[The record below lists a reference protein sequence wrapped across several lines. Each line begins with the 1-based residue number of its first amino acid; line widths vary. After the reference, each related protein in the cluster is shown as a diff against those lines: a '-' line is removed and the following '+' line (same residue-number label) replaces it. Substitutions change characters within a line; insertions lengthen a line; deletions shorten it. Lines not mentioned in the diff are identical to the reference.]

1 LTGKASTVKVDDNH
15 AIVSMDDETTCL
27 PLQSIPGSLL
37 EWFIQGRKAGYESLS
52 KGKGPGPLFSRHL
65 PVVSTTGDEK
75 PFPTRLAHKGVGFL
89 PRPDMLEEYIERHEK
104 LLAQTKD
111 LPPARSLQQRLESA
125 ARLLDEPGSIDP
137 RLLGSLEIFASG
149 TYENLTRR
157 PLASLLF
164 TDPGPG
170 YRSFQLD
177 CVVEIAE
184 PPDPRFR
191 FLQLARGLFERD
203 PFHITQPGVHCAYL
217 FWIVGIHDKTP
228 HPVDEKTI
236 PHKL

>member
-1 LTGKASTVKVDDNH
+1 MTGRASTVRVKNDRAV
-15 AIVSMDDETTCL
+15 VSMDGKTTSL
-27 PLQSIPGSLL
+27 PLQPIPDTLL
-37 EWFIQGRKAGYESLS
+37 DWFIQGRKAGYESLS

-65 PVVSTTGDEK
+65 PVVATTGKEK

-89 PRPDMLEEYIERHEK
+89 PRADMLEEYIVHHEE
-104 LLAQTKD
+104 LLARIKH
-111 LPPARSLQQRLESA
+111 LPPARSLQQRLESTS
-125 ARLLDEPGSIDP
+125 RLLDEPDSIDP
-137 RLLGSLEIFASG
+137 RLLGSLEIFAGG

-164 TDPGPG
+164 TDSEPG

-177 CVVEIAE
+177 CAVEIAE

-203 PFHITQPGVHCAYL
+203 TFHVTQPGVRCAYL

-228 HPVDEKTI
+228 HPVGEDKAR
-236 PHKL
+236 HKL